1 MAPLADVFVAITGD
15 LGPLRQ
21 AAQSGGAEAGQTA
34 ATGFRQKFEAG
45 IKIAAA
51 ASGALLAAGLAG
63 AIQRSNTT
71 GLLAAQVG
79 AAGPQMAKLGKLS
92 GELYA
97 AGYGESIEAVNDA
110 LRTVIQNGL
119 AGLDSSEA
127 DIKAVA
133 ARVSDLTTLLGED
146 AGRVSAAVQQMLRT
160 GLAKTAE
167 EAFDVLTRATQ
178 NGINKSEDLLDT
190 LNEYGTEFRELGL
203 DGPRALGLISQA
215 IQAGARDSD
224 TAADALKEFS
234 ILAQDGSKKSADAF
248 AALGINAQQAFAAV
262 AAGGAPSAAIL
273 DQVLDRLKS
282 MPANAERTALAVAL
296 FGTKAEDLG
305 DALYAMDLDTAV
317 ADFGAFEGAAK
328 QAGDTLAGSAGA
340 QVEQFKRQVNEGLIE
355 AVSAAIPWLER
366 MFGWILR
373 NGEVVGPLVTILGT
387 LAITVWAVNAAITA
401 YTAVQAVLIAV
412 KNALIVRTIVF
423 NAQLAILFARIAIVR
438 AATVVWTGVQWLLN
452 AAFVA
457 SPIGIIV
464 LAIGALVAAVVL
476 AYKNSETFRNIVHA
490 TWDAIKTAAIA
501 VWNFIKPIFQ
511 AWWEFAQRMGSIYL
525 WLWNNAIQPAMQG
538 IWVAI
543 QVAWALI
550 QVVFGLWKI
559 GVTIVGEVVMWLWDK
574 AIEPVFRL
582 AVAHIQ
588 NAWALI
594 RIVWDLLVSYVRNI
608 LVPWFE
614 FLWTKV
620 QRIWNALSSLIS
632 SVWNNGIKPV
642 FEFIGSFIRD
652 KVVPVF
658 SAGVTAVGAAW
669 DRLRELA
676 KAPVRFVVETVINK
690 GIIGTFNTVAGFFG
704 VKGVSPVK
712 LPDGFASGGQLP
724 GYSDVDNMVA
734 MGPGGKPLALA
745 GGEWIINARQSRKH
759 THLLGAINAGMDGFA
774 DGGIIGAIMN
784 PAGWVRDRVGGLLN
798 NVPGGGFFRDVVIG
812 TGQKLVGALIDWV
825 KSKLSFG
832 GASAAGFPAW
842 PSSPGAQRG
851 DSGVW
856 RSIVAL
862 IRATGPLSGS
872 FGNAY
877 RPGDPLWHGS
887 GRAVDWMGFNQDAL
901 ATFLALR
908 RPLELIHRT
917 RTRDYAYTRG
927 VNKGS
932 FNNQLMEEHR
942 NHIHI
947 AFARGGLLRSFD
959 TGGAWPSGT
968 IGVNTSGRTEYV
980 SSADAMAQNNALLRE
995 QNTLLREQIEAI
1007 RNVGPSVGRE
1017 INGGAAVLRQMAR
1030 AR

>member
-1 MAPLADVFVAITGD
+1 VAPLADVFVAITGD

-21 AAQSGGAEAGQTA
+21 AARDGGAEAGQTA
-34 ATGFRQKFEAG
+34 ATGFRGKFEAG

-51 ASGALLAAGLAG
+51 ASGALLVAGLAG

-97 AGYGESIEAVNDA
+97 AGYGASIEEVNDA

-119 AGLDSSEA
+119 AGLSSSEA

-133 ARVSDLTTLLGED
+133 SRVSDLTTLLGED
-146 AGRVSAAVQQMLRT
+146 AGRVSSAVQQMLRT

-167 EAFDVLTRATQ
+167 EAFDILTRATQ

-262 AAGGAPSAAIL
+262 AGGGAPSAAVL
-273 DQVLDRLKS
+273 DQVLDKLKA

-305 DALYAMDLDTAV
+305 DALFAMDLDTAV
-317 ADFGAFEGAAK
+317 ADFGAFEGAAQ

-340 QVEQFKRQVNEGLIE
+340 QVESFKRQVNEGLID
-355 AVSAAIPWLER
+355 AVSAAIPWLEK
-366 MFGWILR
+366 MFGWILS
-373 NGEVVGPLVTILGT
+373 NGDVVGPLVTVLGT
-387 LAITVWAVNAAITA
+387 MAIAVWAINAAITA
-401 YTAVQAVLIAV
+401 YTTVQTIALV
-412 KNALIVRTIVF
+412 VANTWLFRTILI
-423 NAQLAILFARIAIVR
+423 NTQIAIYIARMAIVR
-438 AATVVWTGVQWLLN
+438 AATVTWTAIQWLLN

-457 SPIGIIV
+457 NPIGLIV
-464 LAIGALVAAVVL
+464 LAIAALVAGVIL
-476 AYKNSETFRNIVHA
+476 AYKHSETFRNIVHA
-490 TWDAIKTAAIA
+490 TWDAIKAAGIA
-501 VWNFIKPIFQ
+501 VWNFIKPIFE
-511 AWWEFAQRMGSIYL
+511 AWWAFAQRMGSIYL
-525 WLWNNAIQPAMQG
+525 WLWEHAVQPAMRG
-538 IWVAI
+538 IGLAI

-550 QVVFGLWKI
+550 QVVFGLWTI
-559 GVTIVGEVVMWLWDK
+559 GAQLVGGVIVWLWEH
-574 AIEPVFRL
+574 AVQPVFRL
-582 AVAHIQ
+582 IVGHIQ
-588 NAWALI
+588 NAWTLI
-594 RIVWDLLVSYVRNI
+594 KIVWDLLGAYVRNI
-608 LVPWFE
+608 LVPYFE
-614 FLWTKV
+614 FLWTNA
-620 QRIWNALSSLIS
+620 QRIWNALTSLIAG
-632 SVWNNGIKPV
+632 VWNNGIKPV
-642 FEFIGSFIRD
+642 FDFMAKFITQD
-652 KVVPVF
+652 VP
-658 SAGVTAVGAAW
+658 AAW
-669 DRLRELA
+669 RRGVDLIGFWWGALRDLA
-676 KAPVRFVVETVINK
+676 KAPVRFIIETVINK

-704 VKGVSPVK
+704 AKGVNPVN
-712 LPDGFASGGQLP
+712 LPSGFATGGQLP

-734 MGPGGKPLALA
+734 VGPGGKPLGLA

-759 THLLGAINAGMDGFA
+759 GHLLHAINSGMEGFA
-774 DGGIIGAIMN
+774 DGGILGAITN
-784 PAGWVRDRVGGLLN
+784 PAGWVGDRVNGLISA
-798 NVPGGGFFRDVVIG
+798 VPGGGAFRDIVVG
-812 TGQKLVGALIDWV
+812 TGRRLVTALIDWV

-832 GASAAGFPAW
+832 GGGGAAGFPPW

-856 RSIVAL
+856 RTIVAL
-862 IRATGPLSGS
+862 IRSTGPLSGS

-887 GRAVDWMGFNQDAL
+887 GRAVDWMGYNQDAL
-901 ATFLALR
+901 ATFLAAR

-917 RTRDYAYTRG
+917 RNRDYAYTRG

-932 FNNQLMEEHR
+932 FNQQLMREHE
-942 NHIHI
+942 NHIHA
-947 AFARGGLLRSFD
+947 AFARGGMLRSFD
-959 TGGAWPSGT
+959 RGGAWPSGT
-968 IGVNTSGRTEYV
+968 IGANTSGRTEQV
-980 SSADAMAQNNALLRE
+980 FTGSAMDRMERLLER
-995 QNTLLREQIEAI
+995 IEAAVD
-1007 RNVGPSVGRE
+1007 RVGPSVGRE
-1017 INGGAAVLRQMAR
+1017 LNGGAAVLRQMAR
-1030 AR
+1030 ARR